1 MSLGLIAATFRKA
14 VLSKVA
20 SSVTILCAPALF
32 SFEKWGGAVAGE
44 LRVFKVKRRSNDRPA
59 AAGLVRPSDCVSK
72 LPNHSGNILEV
83 FVAASVLTPCDVV
96 GGCQN
101 LGGTCL
107 IHLHSSCMHLY
118 VFIRTTCPVY
128 CNVFSKSTRRYSR
141 EHRY

>member
-1 MSLGLIAATFRKA
+1 MSLGLIAVTFRKA
-14 VLSKVA
+14 VLSTVA

-83 FVAASVLTPCDVV
+83 FVAASVLTPCDIV
-96 GGCQN
+96 GGCQRRN
-101 LGGTCL
+101 VP
-107 IHLHSSCMHLY
+107 HLSS
-118 VFIRTTCPVY
+118 
-128 CNVFSKSTRRYSR
+128 
-141 EHRY
+141 